1 MKSMHKFICTIFIF
15 FFSCQLNAQEL
26 NCRVQINSQK
36 IQGTNRQKFTNMRTT
51 IYEFINNTRWTN
63 DVYSA
68 EERIECNMIIN
79 LTSQVGADGYK
90 GSITIKSSRPIYR
103 TSYNSSI
110 LNIVDSDVRF
120 DFVENQTLEF
130 NEHNHTSNLIS
141 ILSYYAY
148 VIIGM
153 DYDTF
158 SPLSGEP
165 YFLKAQKI
173 IDNAQSDQ
181 RATGWKPYEG
191 TFNRY
196 WLIENLLH
204 NDYKP
209 LRNAMYSYHREG
221 LDLLAEQAES
231 ARDEITSALYSV
243 KTTANRKQGTYLL
256 KVFFDAK
263 VDEITKIYS
272 DGFISNKNE
281 LVDMLKQMDPANMNK
296 WDKMLQNQDNR

>member
-1 MKSMHKFICTIFIF
+1 MKSMHKFICAIFIL
-15 FFSCQLNAQEL
+15 FFSFQLNAQEL
-26 NCRVQINSQK
+26 NCRVQVNSQK

-63 DVYSA
+63 DVYSP

-79 LTSQVGADGYK
+79 LTSQVGTDGYK
-90 GSITIKSSRPIYR
+90 GSITIKSSRPVYR

-120 DFVENQTLEF
+120 DFIENQTLEF

-158 SPLSGEP
+158 SPLSGEQ
-165 YFLKAQKI
+165 YFLKAQRI

-181 RATGWKPYEG
+181 KATGWKPYEG

-231 ARDEITSALYSV
+231 ARDEITSALYNV

-263 VDEITKIYS
+263 ADEITKIYS

>member
-1 MKSMHKFICTIFIF
+1 MHKFICAIFIL

-26 NCRVQINSQK
+26 NCRVQVNSQK

-63 DVYSA
+63 DVYSP

-79 LTSQVGADGYK
+79 LTSQVGTDGFK

-120 DFVENQTLEF
+120 DFLENQTLEF

-165 YFLKAQKI
+165 YFLKAQRI

-181 RATGWKPYEG
+181 NATGWKPYEG

-243 KTTANRKQGTYLL
+243 KTTSNRKQGTYLL

-281 LVDMLKQMDPANMNK
+281 LVDMLKQMDPANMSK